1 MLCCNGRVLKV
12 AGLRKHIIFV
22 IASLGLLF
30 ATFWLP
36 VAAIR
41 QYSLPKEDQKYIRR
55 VYADQT
61 VGQQIN
67 SANKIN

>member
-1 MLCCNGRVLKV
+1 M
-12 AGLRKHIIFV
+12 AGLRKHILFV
-22 IASLGLLF
+22 IASLGPLF
-30 ATFWLP
+30 GTLWLP

-41 QYSLPKEDQKYIRR
+41 QYSLPKKEDQKYIRR
-55 VYADQT
+55 VYANQT